1 MTLLTRTSALHA
13 EASAAV
19 PSELLQLLQ
28 TAKRVWVIPH
38 ERPDADALGAAL
50 GLQSILTQRGAE
62 VAVFCADAPAKVYDV
77 IPTIDRVLTSPP
89 EWTPDAVILVDCGE
103 ARRAGRAGTLMEALP
118 SSVTRATIDH
128 HVSNSSTS
136 PLQWIDP
143 TAAATCEMITLI
155 AVALGSD
162 LAAEE
167 GRLAATLAAGI
178 IMDTATFQHSNTT
191 PRTLQVAGLLLEAG
205 APISEI
211 SRRLYRSKPATQVR
225 LHARVLDRIETSD
238 DGLTVW
244 AAVLNSD
251 LQQTNAQPEETEGIV
266 DTLAQINEADV
277 ALFFK
282 EEGTDATRLSIR
294 TKEHGLDAT
303 KIAALFGGG
312 GHARAAGA
320 SIAAPLDDAVAA
332 VLRGVTSLRTGR
344 GTES

>member
-1 MTLLTRTSALHA
+1 
-13 EASAAV
+13 
-19 PSELLQLLQ
+19 
-28 TAKRVWVIPH
+28 
-38 ERPDADALGAAL
+38 
-50 GLQSILTQRGAE
+50 
-62 VAVFCADAPAKVYDV
+62 
-77 IPTIDRVLTSPP
+77 
-89 EWTPDAVILVDCGE
+89 
-103 ARRAGRAGTLMEALP
+103 
-118 SSVTRATIDH
+118 
-128 HVSNSSTS
+128 
-136 PLQWIDP
+136 
-143 TAAATCEMITLI
+143 MITLI

-244 AAVLNSD
+244 AAVLSSD

-266 DTLAQINEADV
+266 DTLAQINEA
-277 ALFFK
+277 
-282 EEGTDATRLSIR
+282 EGADATRLSIR
-294 TKEHGLDAT
+294 TKEQGLDAT

-320 SIAAPLDDAVAA
+320 SIATPLDDAVAA

>member
-1 MTLLTRTSALHA
+1 M
-13 EASAAV
+13 
-19 PSELLQLLQ
+19 
-28 TAKRVWVIPH
+28 
-38 ERPDADALGAAL
+38 
-50 GLQSILTQRGAE
+50 
-62 VAVFCADAPAKVYDV
+62 
-77 IPTIDRVLTSPP
+77 
-89 EWTPDAVILVDCGE
+89 
-103 ARRAGRAGTLMEALP
+103 
-118 SSVTRATIDH
+118 
-128 HVSNSSTS
+128 
-136 PLQWIDP
+136 
-143 TAAATCEMITLI
+143 
-155 AVALGSD
+155 
-162 LAAEE
+162 
-167 GRLAATLAAGI
+167 
-178 IMDTATFQHSNTT
+178 
-191 PRTLQVAGLLLEAG
+191 AGLLLEAG

-282 EEGTDATRLSIR
+282 EEGADSTRLSIR
-294 TKEHGLDAT
+294 TKEQGLDAT
-303 KIAALFGGG
+303 KIAALFQGG

>member
-19 PSELLQLLQ
+19 PAELLQLLQ
-28 TAKRVWVIPH
+28 TTKRIWVIPH

-103 ARRAGRAGTLMEALP
+103 ARRAGRAGALMEALP

-178 IMDTATFQHSNTT
+178 IMDTATFQHGNTT

-211 SRRLYRSKPATQVR
+211 SRRLYRYKPATQVR
-225 LHARVLDRIETSD
+225 LHARVLDRIEVSD
-238 DGLTVW
+238 G
-244 AAVLNSD
+244 
-251 LQQTNAQPEETEGIV
+251 
-266 DTLAQINEADV
+266 
-277 ALFFK
+277 
-282 EEGTDATRLSIR
+282 
-294 TKEHGLDAT
+294 
-303 KIAALFGGG
+303 
-312 GHARAAGA
+312 
-320 SIAAPLDDAVAA
+320 
-332 VLRGVTSLRTGR
+332 
-344 GTES
+344 

>member
-1 MTLLTRTSALHA
+1 MTLPGRTSTLHV

-19 PSELLQLLQ
+19 PTELLQLLQ

-50 GLQSILTQRGAE
+50 GLQSILTQRGVE

-77 IPTIDRVLTSPP
+77 IPMIDRVHTSPP

-103 ARRAGRAGTLMEALP
+103 ARRAGWAGAIMEALP

-128 HVSNSSTS
+128 HVSNNSTS

-143 TAAATCEMITLI
+143 TAAATCEMVTLI
-155 AVALGSD
+155 AIELGSD
-162 LAAEE
+162 LTAEE

-191 PRTLQVAGLLLEAG
+191 PRTLQVAALLLEAG

-225 LHARVLDRIETSD
+225 LHARVLDRLETSD
-238 DGLTVW
+238 SGSTVW

-251 LQQTNAQPEETEGIV
+251 IQLTNAQPEETEGIV
-266 DTLAQINEADV
+266 DTLAQISEADV
-277 ALFFK
+277 ALLFK

-294 TKEHGLDAT
+294 TKEQGLDAT

-320 SIAAPLDDAVAA
+320 SISGPIDEAVAA
-332 VLRGVTSLRTGR
+332 TLRAVSSLRTGR
-344 GTES
+344 GSES